1 MRDGKVSGFE
11 YPKPKRQCPGAQK
24 FVTSFVRSYTVWSTA
39 TRSCMSP
46 TQSAR
51 PRGRN
56 FEDSMYVANTVWWS
70 NQMCDQTMGGEF
82 WGAWPRPQPILV
94 EGWFYPYICMHTVR
108 PGAIKSR
115 FLRVDHTHH
124 KAHWSKLLETHNP
137 TRYDI
142 TATKFVVV
150 TKLREA
156 KVLRGWSLQ
165 LCLWADAEGYFS
177 ILWRMLTFIWRR
189 VNRLAI

>member
-1 MRDGKVSGFE
+1 MHVPNTKRKAPW
-11 YPKPKRQCPGAQK
+11 PKFWGLNVRRQHGM
-24 FVTSFVRSYTVWSTA
+24 TE
-39 TRSCMSP
+39 
-46 TQSAR
+46 QS
-51 PRGRN
+51 N
-56 FEDSMYVANTVWWS
+56 VWWS
-70 NQMCDQTMGGEF
+70 NYGRWILGGLTTPSTYSGWGLILSLYMYAYRSTWRDQ
-82 WGAWPRPQPILV
+82 
-94 EGWFYPYICMHTVR
+94 
-108 PGAIKSR
+108 IKVSTGR
-115 FLRVDHTHH
+115 SHPS